1 LKNVQK
7 VEEMKTEKNKII
19 NAGKP
24 KKHRL
29 EIKKKTSRKNLPK
42 KKKTPIG
49 PGPEAETCGRSEKRH
64 AHGWII
70 GSKAS
75 LQARHPF
82 CH

>member
-42 KKKTPIG
+42 KKKKAKWARP
-49 PGPEAETCGRSEKRH
+49 RS
-64 AHGWII
+64 
-70 GSKAS
+70 
-75 LQARHPF
+75 
-82 CH
+82 